1 MELRHLRYFIAA
13 AESGSI
19 RIAAERIHVT
29 QPAISRQIQDLEEE
43 LGLTLFE
50 RTPRGLKLT
59 VAGQAYL
66 REARSA
72 IAHLES
78 AARTARRLSSG
89 TQGYLRLGFVENSAW
104 DGIVP
109 DIFRRFQREV
119 PDVRIELVP
128 MNTPDQLRQIEA
140 GSLDGGFVYQ
150 YAPLPA
156 AFDALPLATNN
167 VLLAAPLAWELP
179 IETSPGG
186 AAGGLASV
194 SLRKI
199 ADWPFVTFPRAV
211 YPIYFDKLIGSC
223 QELGV
228 TLRVVQ
234 EVSTEAAMLA
244 LVCAGIGA
252 AIVNSANL
260 GRPPALARFARLS
273 DLSIDMPLVF
283 TFDKHAANPALAR
296 FTDTVKG
303 RSPSRHADER
313 RP

>member
-43 LGLTLFE
+43 LGLMLFE

-66 REARSA
+66 REARAA
-72 IAHLES
+72 IAHLEA

-89 TQGYLRLGFVENSAW
+89 AQGYLRLGFVENSAW

-109 DIFRRFQREV
+109 DIFRRFQLEV
-119 PDVRIELVP
+119 PDVRIELIP
-128 MNTPDQLRQIEA
+128 MNTPDQLQQIEA
-140 GSLDGGFVYQ
+140 GALDGGFVYQ
-150 YAPLPA
+150 YGPLPDT
-156 AFDALPLATNN
+156 FEALPLRTND
-167 VLLAAPLAWELP
+167 VLLAAPLAWQLP
-179 IETSPGG
+179 IEPTGNGHAG
-186 AAGGLASV
+186 AGELPDVA
-194 SLRKI
+194 LRDI
-199 ADWPFVTFPRAV
+199 ADWPFVTFPRTV
-211 YPIYFDKLIGSC
+211 YPLYFDKLIGAC
-223 QELGV
+223 QERGV

-283 TFDKHAANPALAR
+283 TFGKHAANPVLAR
-296 FTDTVKG
+296 FIDTV
-303 RSPSRHADER
+303 RDP
-313 RP
+313 RPALR